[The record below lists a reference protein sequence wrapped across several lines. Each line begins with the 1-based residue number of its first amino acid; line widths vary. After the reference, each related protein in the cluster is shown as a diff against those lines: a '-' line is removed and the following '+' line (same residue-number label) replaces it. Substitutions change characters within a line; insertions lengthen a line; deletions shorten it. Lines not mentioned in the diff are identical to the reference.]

1 MQKLIYN
8 AGHRAPSSY
17 VPNVKI
23 IFKSN
28 FFSIPDFP
36 LALTVIVGSGIFL
49 FVLVASV
56 AFISGHSRKVRSSN
70 VQPEVDLRPANT
82 NCSDLADQVLFQT
95 FCSAR
100 WSAFLFL
107 SKK

>member
-8 AGHRAPSSY
+8 AGHGAPSTY

-28 FFSIPDFP
+28 FFSLPDFP

-49 FVLVASV
+49 FVLMASV
-56 AFISGHSRKVRSSN
+56 VSSVSVN
-70 VQPEVDLRPANT
+70 RLI
-82 NCSDLADQVLFQT
+82 
-95 FCSAR
+95 
-100 WSAFLFL
+100 
-107 SKK
+107 K